1 MWYKSKYLYGKKK
14 RKKRKKLTS
23 RLKILFVR
31 IDLLPSNR
39 YRSTTVVRIWIPRTE
54 EPFRNKK
61 KKHSKMS
68 LDNDRSVVVERHPL
82 DKESPFN
89 SVFPR
94 FVFFYG
100 IPSHSCANRTLSLRI
115 FHSSVSF
122 LRAAKRRRRGQSAG
136 ILHGIVSSG
145 RARCR

>member
-1 MWYKSKYLYGKKK
+1 
-14 RKKRKKLTS
+14 
-23 RLKILFVR
+23 
-31 IDLLPSNR
+31 
-39 YRSTTVVRIWIPRTE
+39 
-54 EPFRNKK
+54 
-61 KKHSKMS
+61 MS

-136 ILHGIVSSG
+136 ILPTESYRAGVLGVGNDSRGAIFKCKEGSVGRVERFRISRTRYSEKKTSALFPKLSSPSESVLFLELTFRRG
-145 RARCR
+145 TV